1 MFGKLFKQDKKAST
15 AKSQKNSVSR
25 RRSAPTARPHPQSIQ
40 KRNSQVT
47 TKPSTFQCFFDKCK
61 RSFDTERGVQLHVE
75 EHLNTEPSKNQT
87 TIVKPEG
94 AMSSN
99 MFAGLSLGQAERK
112 ENPSAPPTSSFG
124 FIKPVAIPSQPVA
137 QKAPS
142 TDLFSGLCF
151 SQPSNAPSP
160 PVTDKPSS
168 QSVFG
173 FIAEPSE
180 SASVQEVAP
189 PGASVFS
196 FVQPPASASKSFE
209 GDTEPRSSQ
218 KEVKTDVF
226 SELMAKRAEPATQA
240 EPVLGLTVE
249 LTTEEDN
256 IDREPWVESKSPAF
270 TKENAVEKSTQNL
283 VSETDPRLPLV
294 QASDEEKLKSSLK
307 EQKNSV

>member
-87 TIVKPEG
+87 TAVKPEG
-94 AMSSN
+94 ATSSN

-112 ENPSAPPTSSFG
+112 ESSSAPPTSSFG
-124 FIKPVAIPSQPVA
+124 FIKPVAKPSQPVA

-209 GDTEPRSSQ
+209 VDTEPRSSQ

-226 SELMAKRAEPATQA
+226 SDLMAKRVEPATQA
-240 EPVLGLTVE
+240 EPVVGMTVE
-249 LTTEEDN
+249 LTAEGDN
-256 IDREPWVESKSPAF
+256 KDLEPWVESKSPAF
-270 TKENAVEKSTQNL
+270 TNENTIEKSTQNL
-283 VSETDPRLPLV
+283 VSETDPRLPLF
-294 QASDEEKLKSSLK
+294 QALDEEKLKSSAK
-307 EQKNSV
+307 EQKNSS